1 MVRQV
6 LKKELGLKV
15 VEVTPAD
22 KAYVEGGD
30 VLWTGRCILNL
41 EHVYSINIILQFM
54 AMGHMIWV
62 KVIVKTNSSYIA

>member
-30 VLWTGRCILNL
+30 VLWTGWYILKL
-41 EHVYSINIILQFM
+41 EHRYSIKVILEFM

-62 KVIVKTNSSYIA
+62 KVIVTNSPRNI